1 MLKKYK
7 ITYIA
12 LSKRQRE
19 VVIEATSKYDAK
31 QRFYRINPK
40 YDIVRVEE
48 DINNTNE
55 ERNTKK

>member
-1 MLKKYK
+1 MLKKFK

-31 QRFYRINPK
+31 QRFYRLNPK

-48 DINNTNE
+48 VEDNDS
-55 ERNTKK
+55 

>member
-1 MLKKYK
+1 MLKKFK

-19 VVIEATSKYDAK
+19 VVIEATSKNDAK
-31 QRFYRINPK
+31 QRFYRLNPK

-48 DINNTNE
+48 VE
-55 ERNTKK
+55 V